1 MGHTKA
7 VLQVG
12 HLGNDAVT
20 VPKYIVEIW
29 YSVLPREC
37 PCKKIS
43 LWGLVLLLYLGWLEL
58 LLLLHL
64 GRLKLLLLLHLRR
77 LKLLLLQHLRRLKLL
92 LLLHLRRIPLPGLR
106 SWWFLAHGGHLWL
119 LLSGRLPRV
128 PSGAQIYLAYRKSGH
143 GVPYQ

>member
-77 LKLLLLQHLRRLKLL
+77 LKLLLL
-92 LLLHLRRIPLPGLR
+92 LHLRRIPLPGLH
-106 SWWFLAHGGHLWL
+106 SWCFLAHGGHLWL